1 MAEAQTEEYGEVES
15 TRLVALMT
23 YVEKHQSPPERG
35 VTQGQLVHAGYT
47 RAEIDQAASQGYI
60 QRLSGTSR
68 IEYVVSGYSHG
79 SL

>member
-1 MAEAQTEEYGEVES
+1 MPDAAETEEVES

-23 YVEKHQSPPERG
+23 YVEKHQQPPEKG
-35 VTQGQLVHAGYT
+35 VTQGQLIHAGYT
-47 RAEIDQAASQGYI
+47 RGEIDQAASQGYI

>member
-1 MAEAQTEEYGEVES
+1 MPEAAEAEGVES

-35 VTQGQLVHAGYT
+35 VTQGQLIHAGYT
-47 RAEIDQAASQGYI
+47 RGEIDQAASQGYI